1 MTNPPTFRVTAN
13 DEQWVLVA
21 SASCPCCRGS
31 GELHEP
37 HGETLPCDCAWDS
50 VTDEVMSQID
60 AGIPYRIDPDPFW
73 VKAMQDR
80 P

>member
-1 MTNPPTFRVTAN
+1 M
-13 DEQWVLVA
+13 
-21 SASCPCCRGS
+21 
-31 GELHEP
+31 
-37 HGETLPCDCAWDS
+37 LPCDCAWDS
-50 VTDEVMSQID
+50 VTDEVMDQID